1 MHANSLEKTARIA
14 FASLITLSFFIP
26 AMPAQT
32 ELPPQHTKWLEEE
45 VVYIITRTER
55 DVFLKLTTDR
65 ERDLFIE
72 AFWRHRDPTPG
83 TPENEFRTEHFRRL
97 SHANQFFGR
106 GTPKPGWRTDRG
118 RVYIILGEPNDI
130 QRFEGKTQTYPAE
143 VWFYQDKADLG
154 LPPGF
159 HLVFFQKGGI
169 GEYELYSPARDGP
182 QALLTDQD
190 FDPIDYAAAYQKL
203 RELEPD
209 LASVSLSLVPG
220 EDTGVIGRPS
230 LSSDLLITRVETT
243 PERQVKEQYARKFLE
258 YKDIVEVEYTAN
270 YIDNDSL
277 VKVIKDSSGMHFV
290 HLAIEPARLSV
301 GQFEKKF
308 YAHLKLN
315 GSVTAPEGKPVYQF
329 ERTISL
335 DLDEEKL
342 ASASR
347 QPLNIQ
353 DMFPLVPG
361 TYRLSLLLKNE
372 VSKEFT
378 SLERTISIPRE
389 DDRAQMTSL
398 ILGYRTAAP
407 EGSPGSLK
415 PFRFGAFQVYCQP
428 NRVFLPKDTLSL
440 AFQVQGLPADARK
453 KTELRFTFL
462 KDDQEF
468 RSFTRRLAEYPGF
481 PDMLEEVAL
490 TDWVPAHYR
499 VQVALMVDGAAV
511 VSAADEFDITPRVA
525 VGRPWFYSNIPPP
538 SSDPV
543 YDYLIGTQV
552 YNIGQ
557 VDEAIV
563 RLERASRSR
572 PDSAEFALNL
582 AQAYMAKGDPEK
594 IVLLL
599 QPLFEAD
606 PPPRYEAYLL
616 QGRAYQQLGDWDRAI
631 EMFEAAISRYGI
643 NPALLNAAGEC
654 YFEKG
659 DGQAALA
666 AWDKSLELDP
676 KQPLIQRRVEI
687 LRGKIEK

>member
-1 MHANSLEKTARIA
+1 MRTNSLEKIVRIA
-14 FASLITLSFFIP
+14 FVSLIVMLFSVP
-26 AMPAQT
+26 ALPAQT
-32 ELPPQHTKWLEEE
+32 ELPPQHKKWLEEE
-45 VVYIITRTER
+45 VDYIITSTER

-72 AFWRHRDPTPG
+72 AFWKHRDPTPG

-97 SHANQFFGR
+97 NHANQYFGR

-169 GEYELYSPARDGP
+169 GEFELYSPAGDGP
-182 QALLTDQD
+182 MALLTDQD
-190 FDPIDYAAAYQKL
+190 FDPIDFAAAYQKL
-203 RELEPD
+203 REFEPD

-230 LSSDLLITRVETT
+230 LSSDLLIARVETI

-270 YIDNDSL
+270 YIDSDSL
-277 VKVIKDSSGMHFV
+277 LKIIKDPSGIYFV
-290 HLAIEPARLSV
+290 HLAIEPARLSI
-301 GQFEKKF
+301 GQFEKKY
-308 YAHLKLN
+308 YANLKLN
-315 GSVTAPEGKPVYQF
+315 GSVTTPEGKPVYQF
-329 ERTISL
+329 ERIISL
-335 DLDEEKL
+335 DLDQEKL

-378 SLERTISIPRE
+378 SLEQTISVPSE
-389 DDRAQMTSL
+389 DGRVQMTSL
-398 ILGYRTAAP
+398 VLGYRASAA

-428 NRVFLPKDTLSL
+428 NRVFLPQDTLSL
-440 AFQVQGLPADARK
+440 AFQVHELPAEAREK
-453 KTELRFTFL
+453 AELRFTFQ
-462 KDDQEF
+462 KDEQEF
-468 RSFTRRLAEYPGF
+468 RSYARRAAEYDGF
-481 PDMLEEVAL
+481 PDVLEEVAL
-490 TDWVPAHYR
+490 ADWAPAHYH
-499 VQVALMVDGAAV
+499 VQVALMVDGVEV
-511 VSAADEFDITPRVA
+511 VSAADEFAITPRAA

-543 YDYLIGTQV
+543 YDYLIGTQF
-552 YNIGQ
+552 YNVGQ
-557 VDEAIV
+557 VDEAIA
-563 RLERASRSR
+563 RLERAIRSR

-582 AQAYMAKGDPEK
+582 AQAYMAKGNPEK
-594 IVLLL
+594 IVPLL
-599 QPLFEAD
+599 QSLFEAET
-606 PPPRYEAYLL
+606 PPRYEAYLL
-616 QGRAYQQLGDWDRAI
+616 QGRAYQRLGDWDRAI
-631 EMFEAAISRYGI
+631 ETFEAAISRYGI

-659 DGQAALA
+659 DAQAALA

-676 KQPLIQRRVEI
+676 EQPLIRRRVEI